1 VDIFKGHF
9 VDTISMEEQL
19 TDMSEK
25 VHKLK
30 NLGYKFKDAMI
41 AMLIMIS
48 LPDSYVSLRQHL
60 YMKDEDTLTM
70 DLGRSY

>member
-1 VDIFKGHF
+1 
-9 VDTISMEEQL
+9 MEKQL

-41 AMLIMIS
+41 AMLIMVS
-48 LPDSYVSLRQHL
+48 LPDSYTSLRQHL
-60 YMKDEDTLTM
+60 YMKDKDTLTM
-70 DLGRSY
+70 DFITNSHLLFVIGALIL

>member
-1 VDIFKGHF
+1 
-9 VDTISMEEQL
+9 MEKQL

-41 AMLIMIS
+41 AMLIMVS
-48 LPDSYVSLRQHL
+48 LPDSYTSLRQHL
-60 YMKDEDTLTM
+60 YMKDKDTLTM
-70 DLGRSY
+70 DFITNSHLLFVMGALIL

>member
-1 VDIFKGHF
+1 MNVFKGYF

-70 DLGRSY
+70 DLSRSY

>member
-1 VDIFKGHF
+1 MDVFKGHF
-9 VDTISMEEQL
+9 VDTILMEEQL
-19 TDMSEK
+19 TDMSKK

-41 AMLIMIS
+41 AMLIMVS

-60 YMKDEDTLTM
+60 YMKDENTLTM
-70 DLGRSY
+70 DLSRSY

>member
-1 VDIFKGHF
+1 MDIFKGHF

-70 DLGRSY
+70 DLSRSY